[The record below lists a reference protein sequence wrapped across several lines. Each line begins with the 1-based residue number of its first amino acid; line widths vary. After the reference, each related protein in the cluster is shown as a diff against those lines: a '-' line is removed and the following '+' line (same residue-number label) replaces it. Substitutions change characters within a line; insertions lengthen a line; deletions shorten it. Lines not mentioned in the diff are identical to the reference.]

1 MTLDALIERIEHD
14 ASREAE
20 QIIEEAEQRA
30 DRIIEEAREQ
40 AEKQAEDI
48 RSQGEK
54 QAARVRDKTLAVA
67 RRKAREAKRQTKEQV
82 MQDCLQHVRRHL
94 AEADGDAYERHV
106 KQSIQQGKERFGDCT
121 VLASRDIDEDIAAS
135 LDVPVDGRV
144 DSIGGVVVK
153 SKDGS
158 RQLDETFES
167 LLERRMEDIR
177 ILMAEHLF
185 EGDDT

>member
-14 ASREAE
+14 ASSEAE

-30 DRIIEEAREQ
+30 DQIIETAREQ
-40 AEKQAEDI
+40 AKKEAEDI

-67 RRKAREAKRQTKEQV
+67 RRKAREAKRQAKEQV
-82 MQDCLQHVRRHL
+82 MQDCLQRVRRHL
-94 AEADGDAYERHV
+94 AEVDGDAYERHV
-106 KQSIQQGKERFGDCT
+106 RNAIKEGKERFGDCAI
-121 VLASRDIDEDIAAS
+121 LASRDLDEDIAAS
-135 LDVPVDGRV
+135 LDVSVDGQV
-144 DSIGGVVVK
+144 DSIGGVIVK
-153 SKDGS
+153 NKDGS
-158 RQLDETFES
+158 RRLDETFES

-185 EGDDT
+185 EEEDT

>member
-1 MTLDALIERIEHD
+1 MSLDALIERIEHD
-14 ASREAE
+14 ASNEAD

-30 DRIIEEAREQ
+30 DQIIEEAREE
-40 AEKQAEDI
+40 AEKQVEDI

-54 QAARVRDKTLAVA
+54 QAARVRDKTLAIA
-67 RRKAREAKRQTKEQV
+67 RRKAREAKRQAKEQV
-82 MQDCLQHVRRHL
+82 MQECLQQVRRHL
-94 AEADGDAYERHV
+94 SMANGDAYERHV
-106 KQSIQQGKERFGDCT
+106 TQSIQEGKERFGDCT
-121 VLASRDIDEDIAAS
+121 ILASRDVDEDIAAS
-135 LDVPVDGRV
+135 LDVPVDGHV

-158 RQLDETFES
+158 RRLDETFES

-185 EGDDT
+185 EEEDT

>member
-1 MTLDALIERIEHD
+1 MSLDALIERIEHD

-20 QIIEEAEQRA
+20 QIIGEAEQRA
-30 DRIIEEAREQ
+30 DHIIEEARED
-40 AEKQAEDI
+40 AEEQAEDI

-54 QAARVRDKTLAVA
+54 QVARIRDKTLAVA
-67 RRKAREAKRQTKEQV
+67 RRKARQAKRQAKEQV
-82 MQDCLQHVRRHL
+82 MQECMQHVRRHL

-106 KQSIQQGKERFGDCT
+106 KQSIQEGKERFGDCAI
-121 VLASRDIDEDIAAS
+121 LASRDVDEDIAAS
-135 LDVPVDGRV
+135 LDVPVDGHV

-153 SKDGS
+153 SVDGS
-158 RQLDETFES
+158 RRLDETFES

-185 EGDDT
+185 EEDDT